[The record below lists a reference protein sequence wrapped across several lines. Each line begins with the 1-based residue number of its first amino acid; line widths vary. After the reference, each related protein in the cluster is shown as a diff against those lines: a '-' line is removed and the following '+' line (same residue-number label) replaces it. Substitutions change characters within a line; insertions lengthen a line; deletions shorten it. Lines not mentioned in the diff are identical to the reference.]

1 MWKKEQRNDNIKTF
15 IAEGVEFKGQ
25 INSKGS
31 LRVDGTLEGVIDV
44 QGDLIIGPTGLL
56 KGEVRAGN
64 IILAGKLE
72 GNPTA
77 SGKVEITST
86 GQLNGD
92 VKCSVIIIEEGGL
105 LEGTTKMSGN
115 KSASII
121 EKSATDKKKI

>member
-25 INSKGS
+25 IQSKGS
-31 LRVDGTLEGVIDV
+31 IRVDGTVDGVIDV

-64 IILAGKLE
+64 IILAGKLD
-72 GNPTA
+72 GNPTV

-105 LEGTTKMSGN
+105 LEGNTKMSGN
-115 KSASII
+115 KSTSII
-121 EKSATDKKKI
+121 EKSAADKKKI

>member
-25 INSKGS
+25 IQSKGS
-31 LRVDGTLEGVIDV
+31 IRVDGTVDGVIDV

-86 GQLNGD
+86 GQLSGD

-105 LEGTTKMSGN
+105 LEGNTKMLGN
-115 KSASII
+115 KSTSII
-121 EKSATDKKKI
+121 EKSTADKKKI